1 MRWLAVLV
9 GLVLAARPLLAQTP
23 LSAADLLQSMERH
36 YPPLLV
42 ALEEQA
48 IAEGELTQA
57 LGAFDLQLVL
67 QADADHFGYY
77 ENQRLNAGVEQP
89 LAWQGLSAYGGWR
102 IGDGKFAP
110 YDGKLDTRG
119 GGEWRGGWRI
129 PLFRNRAIDGRRAG
143 VQRAEIGRRLAQLSI
158 DQQRLLLRQI
168 ALRRYW
174 DWVAAGQRLRIA
186 NDVLEVALQRD
197 RALRE
202 SVDLGQV
209 ARIEAREN
217 ERQILQRRAQSVE
230 AQRGVELAA
239 IELSLFYRDEGGNPR
254 RADPSQLPSRLPDSD
269 DIDEDKLGHDLAL
282 ALAKRP
288 EISRLAAQKEQ
299 VQIDIALA
307 ENEML
312 PTLDLGLGFTT
323 ETGGGSVQRGP
334 TDAKASLRFDLPLQ
348 RRAATGKRMA
358 AEARLRQVEQREQF
372 ARDQVEAEVRDAASA
387 VRAAHRRYLLA
398 VSEVSVA
405 FDLAAAERDRFQL
418 GDSTL
423 FVVNLREQAAVDAE
437 LRQVAALNDYLR
449 SLVAYEQVT
458 AKMLP

>member
-1 MRWLAVLV
+1 MLGWLL
-9 GLVLAARPLLAQTP
+9 LAARSLMAQTP
-23 LSAADLLQSMERH
+23 LSAAELLQSMERH

-48 IAEGELTQA
+48 VADGELTQA
-57 LGAFDLQLVL
+57 LGAFDLQLAL
-67 QADADHFGYY
+67 QADADRFGYY
-77 ENQRLNAGVEQP
+77 ENERLNVGVEQP
-89 LAWQGLSAYGGWR
+89 FAWQGLSAYGGWR
-102 IGDGKFAP
+102 VGDGKFAP

-119 GGEWRGGWRI
+119 GGEWRGGWKI

-143 VQRAEIGRRLAQLSI
+143 LQRAEIGRRLAQLSI
-158 DQQRLLLRQI
+158 DQQRLLIRQI

-186 NDVLEVALQRD
+186 NDVLDVALQRD

-202 SVDLGQV
+202 SVDLGQIPS
-209 ARIEAREN
+209 IEAREN
-217 ERQILQRRAQSVE
+217 ERQILQRRAQTVE
-230 AQRGVELAA
+230 AQRGIELAA
-239 IELSLFYRDEGGNPR
+239 IELSLFYRDDSGQPR
-254 RADPSQLPSRLPDSD
+254 RADPAQLPKQLPNSE
-269 DIDEDKLGHDLAL
+269 DIEDQKLADDLAI

-288 EISRLAAQKEQ
+288 EIERLAAQQEQ
-299 VQIDIALA
+299 VQIDLALA

-358 AEARLRQVEQREQF
+358 AEAKLRQVVQRAQF

-387 VRAAHRRYLLA
+387 VRAAHRRHALA
-398 VSEVSVA
+398 AEEVSVA
-405 FDLAAAERDRFQL
+405 IDLAAAERDRFRL

-423 FVVNLREQAAVDAE
+423 FLVNLREQAAVDAE

-449 SLVAYEQVT
+449 SLVAYEQAT
-458 AKMLP
+458 AQLLP